1 LTLIDQRAAQSR
13 NWTVRGD
20 VTVIQSIEDA
30 DGLRCIDLIA
40 HPDGTFAFKEFRR
53 DPEDGGR
60 WTLIADYSALKCVT
74 KDEAWQQ
81 ATAAIGW
88 YKPPPAK

>member
-1 LTLIDQRAAQSR
+1 LISSIRCLTLIDQRAQQSR

-30 DGLRCIDLIA
+30 DGLRCVDLIA

-60 WTLIADYSALKCVT
+60 WPDVGFTRHRHINMRKLETSDLR
-74 KDEAWQQ
+74 
-81 ATAAIGW
+81 
-88 YKPPPAK
+88 

>member
-1 LTLIDQRAAQSR
+1 LTLIDQRAPQSR

-30 DGLRCIDLIA
+30 DGLRCVDLIA

-60 WTLIADYSALKCVT
+60 WTLIADYSALNCVT
-74 KDEAWQQ
+74 KDEAWQR
-81 ATAAIGW
+81 ATVAIGW
-88 YKPPPAK
+88 FKSPPTK

>member
-1 LTLIDQRAAQSR
+1 LISSIRCLTLIDQRASQSR

-30 DGLRCIDLIA
+30 DGLGCVDLIA

-60 WTLIADYSALKCVT
+60 
-74 KDEAWQQ
+74 
-81 ATAAIGW
+81 
-88 YKPPPAK
+88 